1 MTDSGDRLT
10 GRNGLIW
17 RDYCG
22 GRTQASLAAEHG
34 VSQQRISE
42 IIQAVRDGIT
52 QETREEEIQRSLEML
67 AELRAGALEVWRMA
81 AAPVFVGKDGDV
93 ARDPDNDDAVV
104 RDHSGRLRALETAV
118 RVDQRIATLLGLDA
132 ATKMDLAV
140 STGEVGAAE
149 KLAQDAAQRLA
160 GDTA

>member
-1 MTDSGDRLT
+1 MSDQTDRLT
-10 GRNGLIW
+10 GRNGEIW

-22 GRTQASLAAEHG
+22 GRTQAWLAAKHG
-34 VSQQRISE
+34 ISQPRVSE

-67 AELRAGALEVWRMA
+67 AELRAGALEVYRLA

-93 ARDPDNDDAVV
+93 AYDPEDGSVV
-104 RDHSGRLRALETAV
+104 RDHGGRLRALETAV
-118 RVDQRIATLLGLDA
+118 KVDQRIAQLLGLDA
-132 ATKMDLAV
+132 AQKMDLAV

-149 KLAQDAAQRLA
+149 KLAQEASQRLH
-160 GDTA
+160 GDA

>member
-1 MTDSGDRLT
+1 MSDATDRLT

-22 GRTQASLAAEHG
+22 GRTQAHLAAEHG
-34 VSQQRISE
+34 ISQQRVSE

-52 QETREEEIQRSLEML
+52 AETREEEIQRSLEML
-67 AELRAGALEVWRMA
+67 AELRAGALEVYRLA

-93 ARDPDNDDAVV
+93 AIDPDTGKVV
-104 RDHSGRLRALETAV
+104 RDHGGRLRALETAV
-118 RVDQRIATLLGLDA
+118 KVDQRIATLLGLDA

-160 GDTA
+160 GDA